1 MLENAKWISYPVETI
16 FEPTMFVKKFNL
28 DYKNVTKATLTIT
41 SHGCYYATLNDER
54 VGNFI
59 FAPGITSNKRLQVQ
73 KYNILKYLK
82 EQNELKVTISK
93 GWFKGRINHRN
104 NKDLKDI
111 QESLICEISLSF
123 KDGNNMI
130 ISSDSTWEAHKS
142 KIRFADFYDGE
153 HYDST
158 FNDSNFLYAVEHD
171 YPKNIFVKQQ
181 GETIVEHET
190 IKPKKILKTP
200 KGELVVDFGQ
210 NLTGYFIVECNAK
223 KGDLISFNFGE
234 VLDKDGNFYNE
245 NYRSAKAEF
254 EYICSDG
261 HNLYKPKL
269 AFYGFRYI
277 KVNSFPEEI
286 TNESIKAIVIY
297 SNINRTGYLD
307 SSNKLLNKLFSNI
320 IWGQKSNFLDIP
332 TDCPQ
337 RDERWGWTGDAQ
349 VFARAASYNFNVD
362 KFFNKWLKDMSL
374 EQGKDGYIPLV
385 IPQFIDDYISCAGWN
400 DAITIIPWRLYLTY
414 GDKIILKNTFKS
426 MKLYLEYIK
435 HHSKNRYLW
444 TGCEQ
449 YGDWLGLDAKP
460 GSYEGSSRKD
470 FIASA
475 YYAYSTS
482 IVIKTGRVLKK
493 NTSKYETLY
502 KKIVDAINKKFKTY
516 KTQTECA
523 IALYFN
529 ITNDKESTI
538 NKLVELI
545 KKNNTHLAT
554 GFLGTPYILHALSS
568 NGYSELAYDLLL
580 QKDYP
585 SWLYPVTK
593 GATTMWEHWDGINEN
608 GDFWSKDMNS
618 FNHYAY
624 GAVADWVYE
633 VACGIKS
640 VEEYPGFEKII
651 IQPTPTNK
659 LDYLSAKIKTKYGV
673 VSSKWYHLNGA
684 IKYEIETPTSAKIII
699 DGIVHEVNKG
709 KYSF

>member
-41 SHGCYYATLNDER
+41 SHGCYYVTLNDKR

-59 FAPGITSNKRLQVQ
+59 LAPGVTSNKRLQVQ
-73 KYNILKYLK
+73 KYNIKNLL
-82 EQNELKVTISK
+82 QNDNIIQITISK
-93 GWFKGRINHRN
+93 GWFKGRINLRN
-104 NKDLKDI
+104 NRDLKEM
-111 QESLICEISLSF
+111 QESLICEMEITF
-123 KDGNNMI
+123 NNGKTVYI
-130 ISSDSTWEAHKS
+130 PTNSSWEAHKS
-142 KIRFADFYDGE
+142 KIRFAELYDGE
-153 HYDST
+153 YYDST
-158 FNDSNFLYAVEHD
+158 FDDSSFLMAKEQSYSKD
-171 YPKNIFVKQQ
+171 LFVKQQ
-181 GETIVEHET
+181 GETIKEKEI
-190 IKPKKILKTP
+190 IKPKNIFKTP
-200 KGELVVDFGQ
+200 KDELVVDFGQ
-210 NLTGYFIVECNAK
+210 NLTGYFEVNCDAK
-223 KGDLISFNFGE
+223 KGDKISFSFGE
-234 VLDKDGNFYNE
+234 VLDKNGNFYNE
-245 NYRSAKAEF
+245 NYRSAKAKF
-254 EYICSDG
+254 EYVCSDG
-261 HNLYKPKL
+261 VQTYKPKL
-269 AFYGFRYI
+269 VFYGYRYI
-277 KVNSFPEEI
+277 RVDEFPSEL
-286 TNESIKAIVIY
+286 TKNNIKAIVIH
-297 SNINRTGYLD
+297 SDIKRTGYLD

-349 VFARAASYNFNVD
+349 VFARAASYNYNVD

-374 EQGKDGYIPLV
+374 EQKDDGYIPLI
-385 IPQFIDDYISCAGWN
+385 IPQFIDDGCSCAGWD
-400 DAITIIPWRLYLTY
+400 DASTIIPWTLYMTY
-414 GDKIILKNTFKS
+414 GDKNILRKQYKT
-426 MKLYLEYIK
+426 MRMYLEYIK
-435 HHSKNRYLW
+435 KHSKNRYLW

-502 KKIVDAINKKFKTY
+502 KKIVDTINKKFKTY

-529 ITNDKESTI
+529 LTNDKESTI

-568 NGYSELAYDLLL
+568 NGQSELAYDLLL
-580 QKDYP
+580 QTDFP
-585 SWLYPVTK
+585 SWLYPITK

-608 GDFWSKDMNS
+608 GDFWNKDMNS

-633 VACGIKS
+633 VACGIKP